1 MHAVGRTRV
10 DDMHAVGRTH
20 FEKQKTARRRST
32 DRGDRPTADDDDDD
46 GWMAS
51 SVGSASSS
59 LCRNS
64 PDEAVTTHLDS
75 TLARLEN

>member
-1 MHAVGRTRV
+1 
-10 DDMHAVGRTH
+10 
-20 FEKQKTARRRST
+20 
-32 DRGDRPTADDDDDD
+32 
-46 GWMAS
+46 MAS